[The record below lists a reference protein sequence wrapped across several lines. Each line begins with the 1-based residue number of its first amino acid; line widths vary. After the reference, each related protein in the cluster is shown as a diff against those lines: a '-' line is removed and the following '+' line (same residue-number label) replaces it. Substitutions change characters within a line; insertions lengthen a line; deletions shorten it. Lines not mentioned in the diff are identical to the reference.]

1 MIHIEESKIFV
12 YDIETLQCQ
21 FLLGM
26 KRLGTE
32 EWHWFEVSE
41 YRNDLDAMCKFLKEG
56 NIGHMFGF
64 NNLSF
69 DIQVIQYI
77 LDTAQS
83 WYNLSNQDIVQLI
96 YNFAQNLID
105 NQNYEIRKL
114 PYREQYLDIAQLDA
128 FSIMGY
134 ENKNKR
140 TSLKWI
146 EFSLD
151 MPIKEMPYHHSI
163 KYLTK
168 EQCMEIRDYCESDI
182 HTTEKLYYIVRGQ
195 VKDSFYEGKDEIQYR
210 IDAAKEVGLK
220 DVAINYSG
228 VKLGEEIVLK
238 GFIEE
243 SGLTINNIWKKKK
256 ATKPRTTFLF
266 GDCIPNYVSF
276 KTKPFQDIYNKVRKK
291 QVDIWSKE
299 QEYPF
304 SCNGTSYLIRKGG
317 LHSKD
322 PKRILQAGNGMLFR
336 SADIG
341 SQYPNSI
348 NKRVLFPSHMGKAW
362 NVNYT
367 NQILKRT
374 GPGGYKEKGKKDNY
388 YKGLAETWKLVLN
401 GGSFGKS
408 NEIHSIQYDP
418 FMHFSV
424 TIGNQFEI
432 LMLIESLEIAGIH
445 ITSANTDGIDTL
457 FPEELDGEYYRVCK
471 EWEKQ
476 VGNDKM
482 GQLEYTDYKFMAQTS
497 VNDYLA
503 IGTDGKVKC
512 KGDWSKDSELNK
524 NKSNRIIPIALY
536 EYFVNH
542 IPIED
547 TIKNHRNIF
556 DFCSG
561 VKASKNYYY
570 QGVDRKTGNLNDY
583 DERIIRYYCSKTG
596 ERLYKIKHEHAVTR
610 GHKRTK
616 CEGKA
621 DYQTLF
627 NIPFSVDKWED
638 YNIDYRY
645 YINETNTMI
654 GKIDLGYIRDVKN
667 KEKKQMS
674 LWE

>member
-1 MIHIEESKIFV
+1 MIVIDESKIWV
-12 YDIETLQCQ
+12 MDIETLRSQY
-21 FLLGM
+21 LLGM
-26 KRLGTE
+26 KLLGKE
-32 EWHWFEVSE
+32 EWRWFEVSE
-41 YRNDLDAMCKFLKEG
+41 YKNDLDAMCKFLREG

-77 LDTAQS
+77 LDTVVS
-83 WYNLSNQDIVQLI
+83 WYNLSNRDILDLI
-96 YNFAQNLID
+96 YNFAQTLID
-105 NQNYEIRKL
+105 NQNYELRKL
-114 PYREQYLDIAQLDA
+114 PYKEQYLDVPQLDA

-151 MPIKEMPYHHSI
+151 MPIKEMPHHHSI
-163 KYLTK
+163 EYLTQ

-182 HTTEKLYYIVRGQ
+182 RTTEKLYYIVRGQ

-220 DVAINYSG
+220 DVAINYSS

-243 SGLTINNIWKKKK
+243 SGMTINKIWEKKK
-256 ATKPRTTFLF
+256 ASKARTTFLF
-266 GDCIPNYVSF
+266 GDCIPNYVTFRTKEFQEFF
-276 KTKPFQDIYNKVRKK
+276 KMVRKEK
-291 QVDIWSKE
+291 ADIWDRE
-299 QEYPF
+299 QEFPF
-304 SCNGTSYLIRKGG
+304 SYNGTQYLIRKGG

-322 PKRILQAGNGMLFR
+322 PKRILQTGNGMIFR

-348 NKRVLFPSHMGKAW
+348 NKRILFPIHMGKAW

-367 NQILKRT
+367 RIIQKRIE
-374 GPGGYKEKGKKDNY
+374 YKKKGKGDNY
-388 YKGLAETWKLVLN
+388 YKGLAETYKLSLN

-408 NEIHSIQYDP
+408 NEVHSIQYDP

-432 LMLIESLEIAGIH
+432 LMLIESLEMAGIH
-445 ITSANTDGIDTL
+445 VTSANTDGIDAL
-457 FPEELDGEYYRVCK
+457 FPEELDAEYYRVCK
-471 EWEKQ
+471 EWEVL

-512 KGDWSKDSELNK
+512 KGDWSKDTELNK

-536 EYFVNH
+536 EYFVNK

-547 TIKNHRNIF
+547 TIRNHRNIF

-570 QGVDRKTGNLNDY
+570 QGIDRKTGSLSDY
-583 DERIIRYYCSKTG
+583 DERIIRYYCSKKG

-616 CEGKA
+616 CEGQSE
-621 DYQTLF
+621 YQTLF
-627 NIPFSVDKWED
+627 NIPFSVNDFSE
-638 YNIDYRY
+638 YNIDYNY
-645 YINETNTMI
+645 YIEETNKMI
-654 GKIDLGYIRDVKN
+654 AKVDLAYIRDVK
-667 KEKKQMS
+667 EKASKQIN
-674 LWE
+674 LF